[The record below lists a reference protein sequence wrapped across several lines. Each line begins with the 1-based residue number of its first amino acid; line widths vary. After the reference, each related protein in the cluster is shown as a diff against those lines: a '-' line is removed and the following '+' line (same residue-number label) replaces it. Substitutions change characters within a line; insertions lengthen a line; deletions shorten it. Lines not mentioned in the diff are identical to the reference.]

1 MQDDLLLVMSTIL
14 GMVAVLG
21 MELFLRKVNVLV
33 MVRPARWTPWFN
45 ELYLMFISKLW
56 DRQTDR
62 KTDRLVILYIGFAP
76 QQIILYEA
84 ELHD

>member
-1 MQDDLLLVMSTIL
+1 MVVVADIGMGLV
-14 GMVAVLG
+14 
-21 MELFLRKVNVLV
+21 LRMVNVLV
-33 MVRPARWTPWFN
+33 MVRAVSWTPWFN
-45 ELYLMFISKLW
+45 ELYLMFISKVW

>member
-1 MQDDLLLVMSTIL
+1 MQDDLLLGMSTIL

-45 ELYLMFISKLW
+45 ELYLMFISKVW

-62 KTDRLVILYIGFAP
+62 KTDRQKNRQTGNTVYRVCSATNNFV
-76 QQIILYEA
+76 
-84 ELHD
+84 